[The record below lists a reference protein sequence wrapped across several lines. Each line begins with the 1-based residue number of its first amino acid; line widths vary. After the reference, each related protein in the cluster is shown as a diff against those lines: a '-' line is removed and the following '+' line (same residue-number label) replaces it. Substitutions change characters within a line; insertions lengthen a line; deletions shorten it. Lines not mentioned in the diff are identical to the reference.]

1 VAKDLS
7 DSAGLP
13 AELGIDDD
21 LARADTRLR
30 IRLEQRRYGKP
41 VTVVEG
47 FEDADLGAL
56 ASELKGA
63 LGTGGTVRA
72 EAWAIELQG
81 DHADRV
87 PALLRERGFTVDG

>member
-1 VAKDLS
+1 MAKDLS
-7 DSAGLP
+7 DIAGLP

-21 LARADTRLR
+21 LARADARLR
-30 IRLEQRRYGKP
+30 IRLEKRRYGKP

-47 FEDADLGAL
+47 FEDVDLAGL

-63 LGTGGTVRA
+63 LGTGGTVA
-72 EAWAIELQG
+72 GDAIELQG

>member
-7 DSAGLP
+7 DIAGLP

-21 LARADTRLR
+21 LSRAETRLR
-30 IRLEQRRYGKP
+30 IRLEKRRYGKP
-41 VTVVEG
+41 VTVLEG
-47 FEDADLGAL
+47 FDDTDLDAL

-63 LGTGGTVRA
+63 LGTGGTVREDA
-72 EAWAIELQG
+72 GTIELQG